1 MIYVMGAIST
11 LLSGVIGTRM
21 ILNLR
26 EAGKKQLEIA
36 YGGDKL
42 STLRFN

>member
-1 MIYVMGAIST
+1 MLYVMGAISA

-26 EAGKKQLEIA
+26 EAGKKQLEITYDGA
-36 YGGDKL
+36 KL